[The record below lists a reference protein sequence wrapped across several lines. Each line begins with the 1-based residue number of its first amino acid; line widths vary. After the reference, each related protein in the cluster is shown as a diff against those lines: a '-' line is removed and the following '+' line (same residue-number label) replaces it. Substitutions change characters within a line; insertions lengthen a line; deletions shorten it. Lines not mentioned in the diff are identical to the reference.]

1 MTPHDILRQYWGYP
15 AFRPLQ
21 EEIVNTVLAGQDSL
35 VLMPTGGGKSLCFQ
49 VPTLAMEGVCIVVT
63 PLIALMK
70 DQVEQLKRRGIPAA
84 AIFSGMHYRE
94 IDSTLD
100 NCIYGNTKFLYLSPE
115 RLQTEIVIERAKQM
129 KICLLAVDEAH
140 CISAWGYDF
149 RPPYLKIA
157 EFRAILPASVP
168 IIALTASATPD
179 VQDDIQTKLEMRPRP
194 GSHPRSYGPRSD
206 GDAASRPAVFRQTFA
221 RPNLSYSALPEGD
234 KEARL
239 LKILGNVPGSAIVYV
254 RSRRQTQ
261 QVAEFLYRNGVAA
274 DFYHAGLDT
283 KQRDQKQEAWLNDR
297 SRVIVATNAFG
308 MGIDKPNVRVV
319 VHLDV
324 PDSPEAYYQ
333 EAGRAG
339 RDGQKAY
346 GVLLYTDADLSTVE
360 MRMEQQFPP
369 VALLKRTYQALA
381 NYTAVP
387 TGGGQFA
394 SYDFDMNTFVTTF
407 QLVSQDTHFALK
419 QLEREGLIGM
429 TESYFRPSR
438 IMMSVNNRELY
449 EFQLRNPR
457 YEPFIKLVLRMY
469 GGEVFTDFLTI
480 SETAL
485 ARTFLIDQKDIV
497 TLLQQLHERS
507 ILIYEKQKDKP
518 QLTFLTPRIDAN
530 QLPLDTQLL
539 TERKQRAMTKVRAMV
554 AYVQN
559 PVQCRT
565 RLLQAY
571 FGEEPKDSCGICDN
585 CLNQKPRPEPTDAVR
600 EQVWQYVAQADS
612 PGVSPRQL
620 ADYFA
625 RTNTETLAQAVQQM
639 LAEDVL
645 QYNTGGNL
653 TARVRR

>member
-1 MTPHDILRQYWGYP
+1 MTPLDILRQYWGYS

-21 EEIVNTVLAGQDSL
+21 EDIINTVLAGQDAL

-100 NCIYGNTKFLYLSPE
+100 NCIYGTTKFLYVSPE

-129 KICLLAVDEAH
+129 KICLIAVDEAH

-157 EFRAILPASVP
+157 EFRAVLPSTIP

-179 VQDDIQTKLEMRPRP
+179 VQADIVVRLEMRNPTNRN
-194 GSHPRSYGPRSD
+194 
-206 GDAASRPAVFRQTFA
+206 GDPDPPAIFRQTFA
-221 RPNLSYSALPEGD
+221 RPNLSYSALPESD

-261 QVAEFLYRNGVAA
+261 QVAEFLYRNGVLA
-274 DFYHAGLDT
+274 DFYHAGLVT
-283 KQRDQKQEAWLNDR
+283 KQRDEKQEAWITDR
-297 SRVIVATNAFG
+297 IRVIVATNAFG

-324 PDSPEAYYQ
+324 PDTPEAYYQ

-346 GVLLYTDADLSTVE
+346 AVLLHTDADLSTVE
-360 MRMEQQFPP
+360 ARTEQQYPP
-369 VALLKRTYQALA
+369 VELLKRTYQALA

-394 SYDFDMNTFVTTF
+394 SYDFDMHTFVTTF
-407 QLVSQDTHFALK
+407 QLPPQDTHFALR
-419 QLEREGLIGM
+419 QLEHEGFISL
-429 TESYFRPSR
+429 TESYFKPSR
-438 IMMSVNNRELY
+438 VLMSLNNRELY
-449 EFQLRNPR
+449 EFQLRNPH
-457 YEPFIKLVLRMY
+457 YEPFIKLLLRMY
-469 GGEVFTDFLTI
+469 GGEIFTDFLTI
-480 SETAL
+480 SETSL
-485 ARTFLIDQKDIV
+485 ARAFFIDQKEIV
-497 TLLQQLHERS
+497 ALLQQLHERS

-518 QLTFLTPRIDAN
+518 QLTFLTARIDAN
-530 QLPLDTQLL
+530 QLPIDTRLL
-539 TERKQRAMTKVRAMV
+539 NERKQRAMTKVRATV

-559 PVQCRT
+559 PIQCRT

-571 FGEEPKDSCGICDN
+571 FGEIPSDACGICDN
-585 CLNQKPRPEPTDAVR
+585 CLKKKTRPDPTEAVR
-600 EQVWQYVAQADS
+600 EQVFQYVTQADS

-653 TARVRR
+653 TARE

>member
-1 MTPHDILRQYWGYP
+1 MTPHEVLQQYWGYS

-21 EEIVNTVLAGQDSL
+21 EDIVQTVLKGGDAL

-49 VPTLAMEGVCIVVT
+49 VPTLVMEGVCIVVT

-84 AIFSGMHYRE
+84 AIYSGMHWRE

-100 NCIYGNTKFLYLSPE
+100 NCIYGNTKFLYVSPE

-129 KICLLAVDEAH
+129 KVCLLAVDEAH

-149 RPPYLKIA
+149 RPPYLQIA
-157 EFRAILPASVP
+157 DFRAILPQSVP
-168 IIALTASATPD
+168 VIALTASATPD
-179 VQDDIQTKLEMRPRP
+179 VQADIVDRLVMRPGP
-194 GSHPRSYGPRSD
+194 DGHPRGDGPS
-206 GDAASRPAVFRQTFA
+206 VFRQTFA
-221 RPNLSYSALPEGD
+221 RPNLSYSALTESD
-234 KEARL
+234 KEVRL
-239 LKILGNVPGSAIVYV
+239 LKILSNVRGSAIVYV

-261 QVAEFLYRNGVAA
+261 QVAEFLYRNNISA
-274 DFYHAGLDT
+274 DFYHAGLT
-283 KQRDQKQEAWLNDR
+283 TQQRDEKQTAWIDDR
-297 SRVIVATNAFG
+297 IRVIVATNAFG

-324 PDSPEAYYQ
+324 PDTPEAYYQ

-346 GVLLYTDADLSTVE
+346 AVLLHTDADLTTVE
-360 MRMEQQFPP
+360 ARTEQQYPP
-369 VALLKRTYQALA
+369 VELLKRTYQALA

-394 SYDFDMNTFVTTF
+394 SYDFDMPTFVSTF
-407 QLVSQDTHFALK
+407 QLPSQDTHFALK
-419 QLEREGLIGM
+419 QLQHEGFIDL

-438 IMMSVNNRELY
+438 AMMSLNNRELY
-449 EFQLRNPR
+449 EFQLRNPN
-457 YEPFIKLVLRMY
+457 YEPFVKLLLRMY
-469 GGEVFTDFLTI
+469 GGELFTDFITI

-485 ARTFLIDQKDIV
+485 ARAFFIDQKEIV
-497 TLLQQLHERS
+497 ALLKQLHERG
-507 ILIYEKQKDKP
+507 ILIYEQQKDKP

-530 QLPLDTQLL
+530 QLPIDTRLL
-539 TERKQRAMTKVRAMV
+539 AERKQRAMTKVRAMV

-571 FGEEPKDSCGICDN
+571 FGENPSQPCGICDN
-585 CLNQKPRPEPTDAVR
+585 CLKQKPRPEQTDAVR
-600 EQVWQYVAQADS
+600 EQVRQYVVQTAQT
-612 PGVSPRQL
+612 GVSPRQL

-625 RTNTETLAQAVQQM
+625 QTNTETLAQAVQQM
-639 LAEDVL
+639 LAEEVL
-645 QYNTGGNL
+645 QYNAGGNL
-653 TARVRR
+653 VIKK

>member
-21 EEIVNTVLAGQDSL
+21 EDIVNTVLAGQDAL

-84 AIFSGMHYRE
+84 AIFSGMHHRE
-94 IDSTLD
+94 IDTTLD
-100 NCIYGNTKFLYLSPE
+100 NCVYGNVKFLYVSPE
-115 RLQTEIVIERAKQM
+115 RLQTEIMIERAKLM
-129 KICLLAVDEAH
+129 KVCLLAVDEAH

-168 IIALTASATPD
+168 VIALTASATPD
-179 VQDDIQTKLEMRPRP
+179 VQADIVARLDMRP
-194 GSHPRSYGPRSD
+194 GSNNQPTI
-206 GDAASRPAVFRQTFA
+206 FRQTFA
-221 RPNLSYSALPEGD
+221 RPNLSYSALPESD

-261 QVAEFLYRNGVAA
+261 QVAEFLYRNGIVA

-283 KQRDQKQEAWLNDR
+283 RQRDEKQEAWLNDR

-324 PDSPEAYYQ
+324 PDTPEAYYQ

-339 RDGQKAY
+339 RDGLKAY
-346 GVLLYTDADLSTVE
+346 AVLLYTPADLGTVE
-360 MRMEQQFPP
+360 LRTEQQYPP
-369 VALLKRTYQALA
+369 IELLKRTYQALA

-387 TGGGQFA
+387 AGGGQFA
-394 SYDFDMNTFVTTF
+394 SYDFDMTTFVSTF
-407 QLVSQDTHFALK
+407 QLPSQDTHFALK
-419 QLEREGLIGM
+419 QLEHEGFISL
-429 TESYFRPSR
+429 TESYFKPSR
-438 IMMSVNNRELY
+438 LIVSLNNRELY

-457 YEPFIKLVLRMY
+457 FEPFIKLVLRMY
-469 GGEVFTDFLTI
+469 GGEIFADFLTI

-485 ARTFLIDQKDIV
+485 ARAFFIDQKEIV
-497 TLLQQLHERS
+497 ALLQQLHERT

-518 QLTFLTPRIDAN
+518 QLTFLTPRFVAS
-530 QLPLDTQLL
+530 QLPIDTQLL
-539 TERKQRAMTKVRAMV
+539 NDRKQRAMTKVRAMV

-571 FGEEPKDSCGICDN
+571 FGENPADPCGICDN
-585 CLNQKPRPEPTDAVR
+585 CLKQKARPEPTDTVR
-600 EQVWQYVAQADS
+600 EQVWQYIAQADE

-625 RTNTETLAQAVQQM
+625 RTNTETLAEAVQQM
-639 LAEDVL
+639 LAEAVL
-645 QYNTGGNL
+645 QYNAGGNL
-653 TARVRR
+653 TAK

>member
-1 MTPHDILRQYWGYP
+1 MTPHDILQQYWGYS

-21 EEIVNTVLAGQDSL
+21 EDIVNTVLAGQDAL

-84 AIFSGMHYRE
+84 AIFSGMHHRE

-100 NCIYGNTKFLYLSPE
+100 NCIYGNIKFLYVSPE

-129 KICLLAVDEAH
+129 KICLLAIDEAH

-157 EFRAILPASVP
+157 EFRDILPASVP

-179 VQDDIQTKLEMRPRP
+179 VQADIQVRLEMKQPV
-194 GSHPRSYGPRSD
+194 
-206 GDAASRPAVFRQTFA
+206 VFRQTFA
-221 RPNLSYSALPEGD
+221 RPNLSYSALPESD

-239 LKILGNVPGSAIVYV
+239 LKILGNVAGSAIVYV
-254 RSRRQTQ
+254 RSRRQTK
-261 QVAEFLYRNGVAA
+261 QVAEFLYRNGIAS

-283 KQRDQKQEAWLNDR
+283 KQRDQKQEAWITDKI
-297 SRVIVATNAFG
+297 RVIVATNAFG

-324 PDSPEAYYQ
+324 PDAPEAYYQ

-346 GVLLYTDADLSTVE
+346 AVLLYTPADFSTVE
-360 MRMEQQFPP
+360 TRTEQQFPP
-369 VALLKRTYQALA
+369 VELLKRTYQALA

-407 QLVSQDTHFALK
+407 QLPPQDTHFALK
-419 QLEREGLIGM
+419 QLEREGFIGL

-438 IMMSVNNRELY
+438 LMMSVNNRELY

-469 GGEVFTDFLTI
+469 GGELFTDFITI

-485 ARTFLIDQKDIV
+485 ARTFLIDQKEIV
-497 TLLQQLHERS
+497 ALLQQLHERS

-518 QLTFLTPRIDAN
+518 QLTFLTPRFVAS
-530 QLPLDTQLL
+530 QLPIDTQLL
-539 TERKQRAMTKVRAMV
+539 NERKQRAMTKVRAMV

-571 FGEEPKDSCGICDN
+571 FGETPGEACGICDN
-585 CLNQKPRPEPTDAVR
+585 CLKQKNRPEPTGAVR
-600 EQVWQYVAQADS
+600 EQIWQYIAMADG
-612 PGVSPRQL
+612 PGVSPKQL

-625 RTNTETLAQAVQQM
+625 RTNTETLAEAVQQM

-645 QYNTGGNL
+645 QYNAGGNL
-653 TARVRR
+653 TARE